1 MTYVFEITETLQ
13 RQVEVEANS
22 REEAFHKVSELYRI
36 DNIVLDSRDFVDTSI
51 ELVE

>member
-22 REEAFHKVSELYRI
+22 GEEAFHKVSELYRI